1 MTRCVAVNTAFESVW
16 PQVPDRLVE
25 YWRSAGPVEY
35 VRVDPDDD
43 RPLSTVLDDPGAVEQ
58 LVALGVPVTDDCVAA
73 FSNLT
78 EATVMNSGYS
88 PDETAHAALEAA
100 GVTTHFHDSEGFWSQ
115 SVAEL
120 ALGITVGAMRRIP
133 SKHQGL
139 TEGTGGWDRDLWD
152 DRADE
157 GYGGFQGTADT
168 PFWTHGTVGGKNLRA
183 VGVGNIGS
191 RYLDT
196 MASLGAD
203 VAAYD
208 PYADEPC
215 FHRAGVRQVHRLE
228 DLVDDAEI
236 FAPLVP
242 LTDETEGLVD
252 SDLVARLPEG
262 CLVVLVTRA
271 GVTDFDAV
279 RERVLADEIAL
290 AADVFD
296 EEPLDPDDPIVGRD
310 NVVHTPHVAGRT
322 PDAND
327 AWARML
333 LARFA
338 DSGVDGPD

>member
-1 MTRCVAVNTAFESVW
+1 MTRCVAVDTAFESVW

-25 YWRSAGPVEY
+25 CWRETGDVEY
-35 VRVDPDDD
+35 VRVDPDDG
-43 RPLSTVLDDPGAVEQ
+43 RPLSRVLDDPGAVEQ
-58 LVALGVPVTDDCVAA
+58 LVALGIPVTDDCVAA
-73 FSNLT
+73 LSNLE
-78 EATVMNSGYS
+78 EATVMDGGYS
-88 PDETAHAALEAA
+88 PDAGAHAALDAA
-100 GVTTHFHDSEGFWSQ
+100 GVTTHFHESEGFWSQ

-120 ALGITVGAMRRIP
+120 ALGITIGALRRIP
-133 SKHQGL
+133 DKHRAIS
-139 TEGTGGWDRDLWD
+139 EGTDVWDRDRWD
-152 DRADE
+152 ERADA

-168 PFWTHGTVGGKNLRA
+168 PFWTHGTVDGKRLRA

-191 RYLDT
+191 RYLDS
-196 MASLGAD
+196 MHELGAD

-215 FHRAGVRQVHRLE
+215 FHRAGARQVHRLE
-228 DLVDDAEI
+228 DLFDDAEI

-252 SDLVARLPEG
+252 CDLVSRLPEG

-296 EEPLDPDDPIVGRD
+296 YEPLEPDDPLVGRD

-322 PDAND
+322 EEANA

-338 DSGVDGPD
+338 DSGIDGPD

>member
-25 YWRSAGPVEY
+25 RWRAIGDVEY
-35 VRVDPDDD
+35 VRLDPDDD
-43 RPLSTVLDDPGAVEQ
+43 RPVSAVLDDPAGVEQ

-73 FSNLT
+73 LSNLE
-78 EATVMNSGYS
+78 EATVMDGGYG
-88 PDETAHAALEAA
+88 PDAEAHAALEAA
-100 GVTTHFHDSEGFWSQ
+100 GVTTHFHESEGFWSQ

-120 ALGITVGAMRRIP
+120 ALGITVAAMRRIP
-133 SKHQGL
+133 DKHRGIV
-139 TEGTGGWDRDLWD
+139 EGTGVWDRDRWAE
-152 DRADE
+152 RAE
-157 GYGGFQGTADT
+157 AGYGGFQGTADT
-168 PFWTHGTVGGKNLRA
+168 PFWTHGTVDGTRLRA

-191 RYLDT
+191 RYLDV
-196 MASLGAD
+196 MEGLGAD

-228 DLVDDAEI
+228 DAVDDAEI

-242 LTDETEGLVD
+242 LTDETEGLID
-252 SDLVARLPEG
+252 RDLVARLPEG

-279 RERVLADEIAL
+279 RERVLADELAL

-296 EEPLDPDDPIVGRD
+296 EEPLEPTDPLVGRD

-322 PDAND
+322 EEAND

-333 LARFA
+333 LARFS

>member
-16 PQVPDRLVE
+16 PQVPDCLVE
-25 YWRSAGPVEY
+25 HWRATGDVEY

-43 RPLSTVLDDPGAVEQ
+43 RSLSTVLDDPGGVEQ
-58 LVALGVPVTDDCVAA
+58 LVALGIEVTDDCVAA
-73 FSNLT
+73 LSNLE
-78 EATVMNSGYS
+78 EATVMDGGYG
-88 PDETAHAALEAA
+88 PDEAAHAALEAA
-100 GVTTHFHDSEGFWSQ
+100 GVTTHFHESEGFWSQ

-133 SKHQGL
+133 AKHQGI
-139 TEGTGGWDRDLWD
+139 TEGRDVWDRDRWAE
-152 DRADE
+152 RADE

-168 PFWTHGTVGGKNLRA
+168 PFWTHGTVDGTRLRA

-196 MASLGAD
+196 MHSLGAD

-208 PYADEPC
+208 PYAAEPC

-228 DLVDDAEI
+228 DLVEDAEI

-252 SDLVARLPEG
+252 RDLVYDLPEG

-271 GVTDFDAV
+271 GVTDFEAV

-296 EEPLDPDDPIVGRD
+296 EEPLAPDDPLVGRD

-333 LARFA
+333 LARFPG
-338 DSGVDGPD
+338 SGFSGPD